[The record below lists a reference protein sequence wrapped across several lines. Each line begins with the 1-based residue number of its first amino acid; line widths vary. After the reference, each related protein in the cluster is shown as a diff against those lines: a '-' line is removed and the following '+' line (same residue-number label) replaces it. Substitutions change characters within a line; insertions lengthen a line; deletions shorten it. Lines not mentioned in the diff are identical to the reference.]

1 MHSARK
7 LVVFTDLDGTLLDAK
22 SYRWDAATPA
32 LSQLRAALIPI
43 VLCTSKTRAET
54 EVIRTELGL
63 DHPFVVENGG
73 AIYVLNDY
81 FPFTLPGA
89 RPRRDFRLIE
99 LGTPYDKLV
108 RALEEAATATGVV
121 VRGFSQMSDKEVA
134 ELCGLSR
141 TEAKQARMREY
152 DEAFL
157 LDTQAPKKQ
166 ERFFSRLQQQGLRCV
181 RGGRFWH
188 LMGNNDKGAAVAR
201 LLELYRQR
209 DGQVTGVGLG
219 DSPNDLDFLRV
230 VELPVLV
237 QLPDGSYDAEVR
249 KQLPHLTLAPA
260 SGPAGW
266 NAAVLEI
273 LTRS

>member
-1 MHSARK
+1 
-7 LVVFTDLDGTLLDAK
+7 VVFTDLDGTLLDAK
-22 SYRWDAATPA
+22 NYRWEAAAPA
-32 LSQLRAALIPI
+32 LSQLRAALIPL

-54 EVIRTELGL
+54 EVIRAELGL
-63 DHPFVVENGG
+63 DDPFVVENGG
-73 AIYVLNDY
+73 AIYVRNDY

-89 RPRRDFRLIE
+89 RSRGNFRLIE
-99 LGTPYDKLV
+99 LGTPYEKLV

-141 TEAKQARMREY
+141 TEAKQARMREF

-157 LDTQAPKKQ
+157 LDTQDAKKQ
-166 ERFFSRLQQQGLRCV
+166 ERFFSRLQQQELRCV

-209 DGQVTGVGLG
+209 DGQITSVGLG
-219 DSPNDLDFLRV
+219 DSPTDLDFLRV

-237 QLPDGSYDAEVR
+237 QLPDGTYDAEVR

-260 SGPAGW
+260 PGPAGW

-273 LTRS
+273 LARN